1 MNLLDPDKKLIK
13 HRLFREHCVCV
24 NGYYIK
30 DLSILGRDLS
40 KTVIV
45 DNSPQAFGYQ
55 LDNGIPIESWF
66 VDRGDRELLRILPFL
81 DELRFKNT
89 DVRPQ
94 IRERYR
100 LHTLLPP

>member
-1 MNLLDPDKKLIK
+1 MCI
-13 HRLFREHCVCV
+13 

-40 KTVIV
+40 RTIII

-66 VDRGDRELLRILPFL
+66 VDRNDRELMKLLPFL
-81 DELRFKNT
+81 ENLYHLKE
-89 DVRPQ
+89 DVRPH
-94 IRERYR
+94 IRERFR